1 LGLDGVTAAG
11 QEREIS
17 MKLSHRLGQLAA
29 RSIARAVPKRL
40 MCSPRFFS
48 IWEESGYHVVPVFYE
63 SPIPPAPELPAS
75 LWQKPSEM
83 VGIYPRTSAQL
94 RLLEAFQSRF
104 RSEYDAFPRG
114 ASNGG
119 NQFHLNNGWF
129 EKVDAEILYC
139 MIRHFQ
145 PARMIEI
152 GSGLTTMLSA
162 QAILKNHE
170 ENSSYH
176 CEFTS
181 IEPSP
186 VRLNPAA
193 LPPDFRF
200 IQERVQEVPLSTF
213 SALGVNDILFIDS
226 SHVCRTG
233 SDVNYEIL
241 EILPRLN
248 KGTLVHFHDIF
259 LPWEYPQSWVVGNHR
274 FLSEQYMLQAY
285 LSSNRDFE
293 IVWGSYYMLRKRPD
307 ALDRA
312 FTTFRTDITPP
323 GTFLPGSFWI
333 RRATAAP
340 DDSGLA
346 GDPD

>member
-1 LGLDGVTAAG
+1 
-11 QEREIS
+11 
-17 MKLSHRLGQLAA
+17 MKLSHRVGHLAA
-29 RSIARAVPKRL
+29 RSIARAIPKRL

-48 IWEESGYHVVPVFYE
+48 IWEESGYHIVPVFYE
-63 SPIPPAPELPAS
+63 SPIPQASELPAS

-83 VGIYPRTSAQL
+83 VGILPRTGAQL
-94 RLLEAFQSRF
+94 QLLEAFQSRF
-104 RSEYDAFPRG
+104 KSEYDAFPRV
-114 ASNGG
+114 AANGG
-119 NQFHLNNGWF
+119 NEFHLNNGWF

-162 QAILKNHE
+162 QAIRKNQE
-170 ENSSYH
+170 ENSSYR

-181 IEPSP
+181 IEPFP

-200 IQERVQEVPLSTF
+200 IQDRVQQVPLSTF
-213 SALGVNDILFIDS
+213 SALKENDILFIDS
-226 SHVCRTG
+226 SHICRTG

-248 KGTLVHFHDIF
+248 KGVLVHFHDIF
-259 LPWEYPQSWVVGNHR
+259 LPWEYPQSWVIGNHR
-274 FLSEQYMLQAY
+274 FLSERYMLQAY
-285 LSSNRDFE
+285 LSGNRDVDV
-293 IVWGSYYMLRKRPD
+293 VWSSYAMLRQHPD

-312 FTTFRTDITPP
+312 FATFRPDITPP

-333 RRATAAP
+333 RRATPSP
-340 DDSGLA
+340 DDGVLSKDL
-346 GDPD
+346 D